1 MPRHN
6 QQPDSLRR
14 RVQSPRRRDFKDF
27 SAAPPPRDFR
37 SPLRYNGN
45 EPFIL
50 PGYALS
56 PDEDEDSGADSL
68 NEHLGNFVFR
78 NKVPFKRKA

>member
-1 MPRHN
+1 M
-6 QQPDSLRR
+6 
-14 RVQSPRRRDFKDF
+14 QSPRRRDFKDF
-27 SAAPPPRDFR
+27 SAAPPSRDFR
-37 SPLRYNGN
+37 SPLRYHNGN

-68 NEHLGNFVFR
+68 TEHLGNKHKYIKTTDVNHHF
-78 NKVPFKRKA
+78 